1 MTTLWRGS
9 ERACTVH
16 QGFLCEKMLIYSKLL
31 CNLVNSLTNGVQL
44 CGLAVHLVCSR
55 VQEQLSVS
63 YTSELGVS
71 LLSWVTEVLNFSHCE
86 LPTNKNMFK
95 TNMFQNMTSIIDSAG
110 EFHCPLQDCK
120 IMPDITFPNMCHHT
134 YLTLMSPD
142 RGEISFRKAFPI
154 CAAANGKRPWLNSS
168 RRLKFTNIPCAVS
181 GRKKL

>member
-1 MTTLWRGS
+1 
-9 ERACTVH
+9 
-16 QGFLCEKMLIYSKLL
+16 MLIYSKLL

-95 TNMFQNMTSIIDSAG
+95 TNMFQNMTSITI
-110 EFHCPLQDCK
+110 LQVNSTVHYK
-120 IMPDITFPNMCHHT
+120 TVKLWQTSQP
-134 YLTLMSPD
+134 
-142 RGEISFRKAFPI
+142 PI
-154 CAAANGKRPWLNSS
+154 CAVIL
-168 RRLKFTNIPCAVS
+168 T
-181 GRKKL
+181 